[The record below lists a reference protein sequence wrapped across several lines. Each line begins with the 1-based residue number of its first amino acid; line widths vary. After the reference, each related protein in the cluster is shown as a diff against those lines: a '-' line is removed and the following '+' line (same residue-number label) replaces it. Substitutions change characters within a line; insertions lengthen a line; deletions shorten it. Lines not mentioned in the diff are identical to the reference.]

1 MKNLLNN
8 KYFLVIASVIMGL
21 VIGGVLFSPSNE
33 NEDHDHSEVATNT
46 EYTCSMHPQI
56 RQKEPGNCPICGMAL
71 IPVDDSSEGSV
82 DAITMS
88 PEAVKLANIVT
99 MKVGGGTAET
109 NLNIVGKVKQDERR
123 VYSQTSHIPGRIET
137 LNINF
142 TGEYVKAGQAI
153 GTLYSPELV
162 TAQKE
167 LLETYKIKESQPALF
182 ESAKQKLKNW
192 KLTDGQIEK
201 LVSSGVIQNAFPIKA
216 DKSGYVFER
225 KVNQGDHVKMGQEL
239 FMTSDLSSVWVLFEV
254 YEQDLSKVNIG
265 QNLKFSV
272 TAAPSQTFEGK
283 ITFISPLIDP
293 KTRTAS
299 VRVEAK
305 NTNGMLKPEMLA
317 SARLQLVGS
326 NSESIQISKSAVLW
340 TGERS
345 VVYEKVEDNNGLSF
359 VMREVTLGQQIGDY
373 YVVTEG
379 LEAGQEIAVNGTFS
393 IDAAAQLA
401 GKPSMMSP
409 KVVIK
414 EVANVNKIPT
424 SETSKIEVEQVEIDQ
439 KAKTD
444 LKPLY
449 EQYFAF
455 EKALVNDDYEG
466 AKAAGGT
473 FKDELSK
480 ISMTVFKGKAHELWM
495 SFSNNMK
502 ASMEHIQHFSTI
514 AEQRAAFMEISKNMI
529 AMTKSFH
536 PQEGTLYV
544 QYCPM
549 ADDNKGANWLSQ
561 QEDILNPYFGDSML
575 TCGNVEEELK

>member
-8 KYFLVIASVIMGL
+8 KFFLVGISLILGL
-21 VIGGVLFSPSNE
+21 AVGSMFFSSSDEAEVHN
-33 NEDHDHSEVATNT
+33 HSEAGVDT

-71 IPVDDSSEGSV
+71 IPVDNSSEGSV

-88 PEAVKLANIVT
+88 PSAVKLANIVT
-99 MKVGGGTAET
+99 MKVGEGSTET

-123 VYSQTSHIPGRIET
+123 LYSQTSHIPGRIET

-142 TGEYVKAGQAI
+142 TGEYVQAGQTI

-167 LLETYKIKESQPALF
+167 LLEAYKIKESQPTLF

-192 KLTDGQIEK
+192 KLTDGQIEN
-201 LVSSGVIQNAFPIKA
+201 LVNSGAIQNAFPIKA
-216 DKSGYVFER
+216 GKSGYVFER
-225 KVNQGDHVKMGQEL
+225 KVNQGDHVKTGQEL

-254 YEQDLSKVNIG
+254 YEQDLAKVKIG
-265 QNLKFSV
+265 QDLKFSV
-272 TAAPSQTFEGK
+272 SSVPSKTFEGK

-305 NTNGMLKPEMLA
+305 NTDGLLKPEMLA
-317 SARLQLVGS
+317 SARLHLDASKTG
-326 NSESIQISKSAVLW
+326 SIQIPKSAVLW

-345 VVYEKVEDNNGLSF
+345 IVYEKVEETNGLSF
-359 VMREVTLGQQIGDY
+359 AMREVTLGQQIGDY
-373 YVVTEG
+373 YEVVEG
-379 LEAGQEIAVNGTFS
+379 LEVGQEIAVNGTFS

-409 KVVIK
+409 KAVIK
-414 EVANVNKIPT
+414 EASNVNKIPT
-424 SETSKIEVEQVEIDQ
+424 SSIEVEKVEIDQ
-439 KAKTD
+439 KAKAA

-449 EQYFAF
+449 DQYFAF

-466 AKAAGGT
+466 AKASGT
-473 FKDELSK
+473 KFKEVLSK
-480 ISMTVFKGKAHELWM
+480 VNMGAFKGEAHKPWM
-495 SFSNNMK
+495 SFSNKMK

-514 AEQRAAFMEISKNMI
+514 AEQRGAFMEISKEMI

-549 ADDNKGANWLSQ
+549 ADDNNGANWLSQ
-561 QEDILNPYFGDSML
+561 QEDILNPYFGDAML